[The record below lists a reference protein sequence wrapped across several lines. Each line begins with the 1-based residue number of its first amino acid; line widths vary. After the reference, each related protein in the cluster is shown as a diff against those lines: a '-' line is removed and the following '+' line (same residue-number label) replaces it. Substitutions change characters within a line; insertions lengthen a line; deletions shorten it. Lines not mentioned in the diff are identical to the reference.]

1 MTLYPPRSTLTLILF
16 AFAVVVLPLFV
27 ALGYAGVYV
36 DRLAGQAQDA
46 VHDAARAIQGSRGLT
61 EGLTVMERA
70 ARQYLVLDDPA
81 VLDVYLNAHREFRGL
96 LERLQS
102 LATSPEQRAALAT
115 LGREER
121 EVFRAITAGD
131 PWRRPD
137 QQAVAGQFTTLNRL
151 SEEVRLE
158 ANRQIERN
166 VQFMQRNS
174 RRAQELMIWLAAAL
188 VPLTLLSTGVFAV
201 LISRPVRQLDR
212 AIRRLG
218 DEHFDTPIRV
228 SGPDDLRALAAR
240 LDWLRQ
246 RLLDLEEQKTKF
258 LRHISHELKTPLTS
272 IRESSDLLGDEV
284 VGPLNAEQRE
294 ITQILAE
301 SGRQL
306 QALIENLLDFS
317 RTQLR
322 RPALELS
329 RVSVSALIET
339 VIQTHKPAIL
349 AKELAA
355 DVRLFDCDLF
365 GDREKLRTVLDN
377 LLSNA
382 IKFSP
387 HGGVLEVRAY
397 QTSKLAVVEI
407 ADEGP
412 GVPEAERAKIFDA
425 FYQGQ
430 GQPGSYVKG
439 SGLGLSIAQEYTLAH
454 NGRIEVLDGDRQG
467 AYFRVLLPRKPQN
480 APGDP
485 TVTLG
490 A

>member
-1 MTLYPPRSTLTLILF
+1 MTFYQPRSTLTLILL
-16 AFAVVVLPLFV
+16 AFAVVVVPLFG
-27 ALGYAGVYV
+27 ALVYAGVYV
-36 DRLAGQAQDA
+36 DRLAGQAQEA

-81 VLDVYLNAHREFRGL
+81 VLDVYLRAHRDFRNL

-102 LATSPEQRAALAT
+102 LSTSAEQRAALAA
-115 LGREER
+115 LADREW

-137 QQAVAGQFTTLNRL
+137 QQAAARQFAVLNEL

-166 VQFMQRNS
+166 VDFMQQTS
-174 RRAQELMIWLAAAL
+174 RGAQEMMAWLAAAL
-188 VPLTLLSTGVFAV
+188 LTLTLLSIGVFAV
-201 LISRPVRQLDR
+201 LISRPMRQLDR

-246 RLLDLEEQKTKF
+246 RLLELEEQKTKF

-329 RVSVSALIET
+329 RVSLSALLET

-397 QTSKLAVVEI
+397 QTAKLAVLEI

-412 GVPEAERAKIFDA
+412 GVPGAERAKIFDA

-480 APGDP
+480 TPADP